1 MHYKNTWKHEKSDRE
16 RIYSE
21 GVGGIFGML
30 IALHILGAYI
40 RRVYI
45 YTGDIYIYIYIY
57 ICRRDYLY
65 TKTRYTERVI
75 PGKITIKYIKD
86 KIYIVIC
93 GNCHFPI
100 TV

>member
-1 MHYKNTWKHEKSDRE
+1 
-16 RIYSE
+16 
-21 GVGGIFGML
+21 ML

-45 YTGDIYIYIYIY
+45 YTGYIYMQ
-57 ICRRDYLY
+57 RDYLY
-65 TKTRYTERVI
+65 TKTIYTERVI
-75 PGKITIKYIKD
+75 PGKITIKYIKN

-93 GNCHFPI
+93 GNI

>member
-1 MHYKNTWKHEKSDRE
+1 MHYKNTWKHEKNDRE

-45 YTGDIYIYIYIY
+45 YTGYIYMQ
-57 ICRRDYLY
+57 RDYLY
-65 TKTRYTERVI
+65 TKTIYTERVI
-75 PGKITIKYIKD
+75 PGKITIKYIKN
-86 KIYIVIC
+86 KIYVVIC
-93 GNCHFPI
+93 GNI

>member
-45 YTGDIYIYIYIY
+45 YTGYIYIYIY
-57 ICRRDYLY
+57 AGE
-65 TKTRYTERVI
+65 T
-75 PGKITIKYIKD
+75 
-86 KIYIVIC
+86 IYIQKPDIQRELFLVK
-93 GNCHFPI
+93 
-100 TV
+100 

>member
-1 MHYKNTWKHEKSDRE
+1 MKTRE
-16 RIYSE
+16 EWQGMYIQR
-21 GVGGIFGML
+21 GGGGIFGML
-30 IALHILGAYI
+30 IALHILGKYI

-45 YTGDIYIYIYIY
+45 YTWYIYIYMQ
-57 ICRRDYLY
+57 RDYLY

-75 PGKITIKYIKD
+75 PGKITIKYIKN

-93 GNCHFPI
+93 GNI